1 MSADDLS
8 KRLLINTV
16 ETELRHI
23 QYFRHILTTIWWV
36 SISSLV
42 TISYDIITAVTME
55 IEFTLFDVSPLGLII
70 QLDIRYFTNESKL
83 PATVTAE

>member
-8 KRLLINTV
+8 ERLLINTV

-23 QYFRHILTTIWWV
+23 QYFKYILTTIWWV

-42 TISYDIITAVTME
+42 TTSYDIITAVTME
-55 IEFTLFDVSPLGLII
+55 IAFTLFDVSPLCL
-70 QLDIRYFTNESKL
+70 LFN
-83 PATVTAE
+83 

>member
-23 QYFRHILTTIWWV
+23 QYFRYILTTIWWV

-42 TISYDIITAVTME
+42 TTSYDIITAVTME

-70 QLDIRYFTNESKL
+70 QLDIQT
-83 PATVTAE
+83 

>member
-8 KRLLINTV
+8 ERLLINTV

-23 QYFRHILTTIWWV
+23 QYFRHILTTIWWA

-42 TISYDIITAVTME
+42 TTSYDIITAVTME

-70 QLDIRYFTNESKL
+70 QLDIQT
-83 PATVTAE
+83 

>member
-8 KRLLINTV
+8 ERLLINTV

-42 TISYDIITAVTME
+42 TTSYDIITAVTME

-70 QLDIRYFTNESKL
+70 QLDIQT
-83 PATVTAE
+83 

>member
-23 QYFRHILTTIWWV
+23 QYFKYILTTIWWV

-70 QLDIRYFTNESKL
+70 QLDIQT
-83 PATVTAE
+83 

>member
-8 KRLLINTV
+8 ERLLINTV

-23 QYFRHILTTIWWV
+23 QYFKYILTTIWWV

-42 TISYDIITAVTME
+42 TTSYDIITAVTME

-70 QLDIRYFTNESKL
+70 QLDIQT
-83 PATVTAE
+83 

>member
-1 MSADDLS
+1 MILSVSADDLS

-42 TISYDIITAVTME
+42 TTSYDIITAVTME

-70 QLDIRYFTNESKL
+70 QLDIQT
-83 PATVTAE
+83 

>member
-42 TISYDIITAVTME
+42 TTSYDIITAVTME

-70 QLDIRYFTNESKL
+70 QLDIQT
-83 PATVTAE
+83 

>member
-1 MSADDLS
+1 LIEYTLTIVILSVSADDLS

-23 QYFRHILTTIWWV
+23 QYFKYILTTIWWV

-42 TISYDIITAVTME
+42 TTSYDIITAVTME
-55 IEFTLFDVSPLGLII
+55 IEFTLFDVSPLCL
-70 QLDIRYFTNESKL
+70 LFN
-83 PATVTAE
+83 

>member
-23 QYFRHILTTIWWV
+23 QYFKYILTTIWWV

-42 TISYDIITAVTME
+42 TTSYDIITAVTME

-70 QLDIRYFTNESKL
+70 QLDIQT
-83 PATVTAE
+83 